1 MPTKIK
7 VIVSLLLLVLAGLT
21 ALYEISKGM
30 QMPAY
35 VALFLGAF
43 MVFSIW
49 IFPDVNREDK
59 EERDPSRNP

>member
-1 MPTKIK
+1 
-7 VIVSLLLLVLAGLT
+7 
-21 ALYEISKGM
+21 
-30 QMPAY
+30 
-35 VALFLGAF
+35 